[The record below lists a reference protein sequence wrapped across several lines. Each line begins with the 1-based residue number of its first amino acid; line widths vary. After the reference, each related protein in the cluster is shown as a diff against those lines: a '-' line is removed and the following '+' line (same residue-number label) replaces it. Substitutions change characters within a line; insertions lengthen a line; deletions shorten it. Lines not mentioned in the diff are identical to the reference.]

1 MMTLTDQNIR
11 HLKPKFH
18 KDSEWKG
25 MFISYDQGL
34 VSGIKGLEGLKY
46 LQSKKWGYIPM
57 DKMNIDR
64 NSPLDNRNMRK
75 RKDEFIY
82 NIYAIWRIYNR
93 YLQAEQTENLI

>member
-11 HLKPKFH
+11 HLKPIFNRDRKWMGLFF
-18 KDSEWKG
+18 G
-25 MFISYDQGL
+25 YDQGL

-64 NSPLDNRNMRK
+64 NSPLDNLNMSY
-75 RKDEFIY
+75 RKDRFIY
-82 NIYAIWRIYNR
+82 SIYAIWRIYKR
-93 YLQAEQTENLI
+93 YQQFRLKK